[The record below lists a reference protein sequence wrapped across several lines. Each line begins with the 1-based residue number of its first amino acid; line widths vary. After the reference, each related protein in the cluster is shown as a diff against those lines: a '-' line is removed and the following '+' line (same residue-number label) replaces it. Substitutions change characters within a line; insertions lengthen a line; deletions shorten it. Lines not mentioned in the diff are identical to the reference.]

1 MEESDITEQKFDK
14 NKQIVSL
21 NTLFIVI
28 NICLYL
34 IITAIDKDKE
44 TYRSI
49 DSNINIYLQDDY
61 YSNIKWLITIL
72 ILLML
77 LLAFIYYKEI
87 YFPNTGYL
95 IISWLICSF
104 VSISSTYMTRSKKN
118 IKISTI
124 DIVDI
129 IRYIDIFL
137 FLYIVYGFGRYT
149 VETRKKRYLTI
160 FIGILIPYIF
170 YKIWVVTQISDDDID
185 NINSVYN
192 NFKFHFRYGISLLL
206 LTLIFISKL
215 KGVRIYRVGEY
226 IMQFMLF
233 TYSILIIGREQ
244 LVFSRFQSVILPIL
258 LFLIYAILN
267 YKEFSNSSINVKFV
281 YILSFFITSFLLYI
295 ILNTNDKKIKTF
307 ITIFLVITFN
317 ILAIVYGNK
326 GCQTISGIKLLER
339 ILKWTFLVS
348 IIVLVLWKDI
358 FQTSI
363 GDKLIE
369 LKDRF
374 SDDSYN
380 TDTQKLEDRLNELPR
395 NNQNSSERRNIRSE
409 IDEIYEKNIRKDL

>member
-104 VSISSTYMTRSKKN
+104 VSISSTYMNRSKKN

-317 ILAIVYGNK
+317 ILAIN
-326 GCQTISGIKLLER
+326 
-339 ILKWTFLVS
+339 
-348 IIVLVLWKDI
+348 
-358 FQTSI
+358 
-363 GDKLIE
+363 
-369 LKDRF
+369 
-374 SDDSYN
+374 
-380 TDTQKLEDRLNELPR
+380 
-395 NNQNSSERRNIRSE
+395 
-409 IDEIYEKNIRKDL
+409 

>member
-49 DSNINIYLQDDY
+49 DSNINLYLQDDY
-61 YSNIKWLITIL
+61 YSSIKWVITIL

-77 LLAFIYYKEI
+77 LLAFLYYEEV
-87 YFPNTGYL
+87 YFSNKGYL

-104 VSISSTYMTRSKKN
+104 VSILSTYRSEKN
-118 IKISTI
+118 TKILTI

-137 FLYIVYGFGRYT
+137 FLYIVYGFGSYT
-149 VETRKKRYLTI
+149 VEKRKKRFLTI
-160 FIGILIPYIF
+160 FMGILIPYIF

-192 NFKFHFRYGISLLL
+192 NFKFHFRYGISLFL

-258 LFLIYAILN
+258 LFLIYATLN
-267 YKEFSNSSINVKFV
+267 YKEFSKSSINVKFV

-326 GCQTISGIKLLER
+326 DCQKISGIKLLER

-363 GDKLIE
+363 GDNLIE
-369 LKDRF
+369 LKDRV
-374 SDDSYN
+374 SEDSYN